1 MLCLDLSIKTSPPP
15 HIFSFY
21 FPFFF
26 KFASPSDKMR
36 EEIWASMRAF
46 SEQRAQ
52 DRHCARFYADMPAD
66 LQHPRRPADTPH
78 DSWKARY
85 APDPWFDRLLLPV
98 KALSFTVPLSPALRD
113 ALQLVQR
120 SGARPS
126 P

>member
-1 MLCLDLSIKTSPPP
+1 
-15 HIFSFY
+15 
-21 FPFFF
+21 
-26 KFASPSDKMR
+26 MR
-36 EEIWASMRAF
+36 EEIWASMRAL

-52 DRHCARFYADMPAD
+52 DRHCARLYANMPAD
-66 LQHPRRPADTPH
+66 LQHAQHPRRPADTPH
-78 DSWKARY
+78 DSCKARY
-85 APDPWFDRLLLPV
+85 APDPWLDRLLLPA